1 VIEKDCVFRI
11 IPKLLRYKLLPKPYF
26 ANMKK
31 LTAILGIAVCLI
43 SFRSKGQESIV
54 QEGEFGVGIGAA
66 HYFGDLNTRAKINR
80 PKIAAGIFFR
90 KNFGNYIA
98 ARVVANFAQLGYS
111 DIYNTHNEF
120 MHTRNLSF
128 NTNVW
133 ELSLRG
139 DFNFFRFLPGDP
151 NLNFTPYISLG
162 VGVFSY
168 DPYAYLQGQKYFL
181 RPLGTEGQG
190 NSLYPDRAPYSSMAV
205 CIPVGVGFKYAI
217 NDRFNIALEITHR
230 FTTTDYLDDV
240 SKTYVDPAVFPPLP
254 DGSPSPAFLLSDRSY
269 ELGPPIG
276 IKGRQRG
283 IDTNKDQFVTAMLY
297 FTVNLQS
304 YKCPSAN

>member
-1 VIEKDCVFRI
+1 
-11 IPKLLRYKLLPKPYF
+11 
-26 ANMKK
+26 MKR
-31 LTAILGIAVCLI
+31 LTAVFLVAIIFFTTSIQA
-43 SFRSKGQESIV
+43 QEPVV
-54 QEGEFGVGIGAA
+54 QEGEFGIGLGAA
-66 HYFGDLNTRAKINR
+66 HYFGDLNTRARLNR

-98 ARVVANFAQLGYS
+98 ARIVANYAQLGYS
-111 DIYNTHNEF
+111 DIYNTQNEY
-120 MHTRNLSF
+120 MHRRNLSF

-151 NLNFTPYISLG
+151 EFNFTPYVTLG
-162 VGVFSY
+162 IGVFSY

-190 NSLYPDRAPYSSMAV
+190 SSLYPDRKPYSSMAI
-205 CIPVGVGFKYAI
+205 CFPLGVGIKYAF
-217 NDRFNIALEITHR
+217 NERFNIGLEITHR

-254 DGSPSPAFLLSDRSY
+254 DGSPSPAALLSDRSY
-269 ELGPPIG
+269 ELGTPIG

-283 IDTNKDQFVTAMLY
+283 IETNKDQFITAMIY
-297 FTVNLQS
+297 FSFNLQS

>member
-1 VIEKDCVFRI
+1 
-11 IPKLLRYKLLPKPYF
+11 
-26 ANMKK
+26 MKR
-31 LTAILGIAVCLI
+31 LTAVFFVAIFFFTTNIHA
-43 SFRSKGQESIV
+43 QEPIV
-54 QEGEFGVGIGAA
+54 QEGEFGIGVGAA
-66 HYFGDLNTRAKINR
+66 HYFGDLNTRAKLNR

-98 ARVVANFAQLGYS
+98 ARIVANYAQLGYS

-120 MHTRNLSF
+120 MLKRNLSF

-151 NLNFTPYISLG
+151 EFNFTPYVSLG
-162 VGVFSY
+162 LGVFSY

-190 NSLYPDRAPYSSMAV
+190 SSLYPDRKPYSSMAI
-205 CIPVGVGFKYAI
+205 CFPVGVGIKYAF
-217 NDRFNIALEITHR
+217 NERFNIGLEITHR

-240 SKTYVDPAVFPPLP
+240 STTYVDPAVFPPLP
-254 DGSPSPAFLLSDRSY
+254 DGSPSPGFLLSDRSY
-269 ELGPPIG
+269 ELGTPIG

-283 IDTNKDQFVTAMLY
+283 VETNKDQFITAMIY
-297 FTVNLQS
+297 FSFNLQS